1 MNFRDLSPTLSD
13 FENCNWKEAIE
24 AAKTREYTA
33 YWDSLNSKAKEAQE
47 AEDERAQIVFT
58 LLIAATSLHLKEPN
72 NSTSPF
78 CPMFT
83 SPEGRTADVDDFTD
97 RHLEVFSQLIERIE
111 DPELRARIADIVW
124 VRKRDYRAAEQAVSA
139 YLESAR
145 RLEDT
150 RVPWPPCLDRIKRAV
165 TVAVRHGRKEQMF
178 KQVVSHIE
186 GTLDRHKDND
196 PSYLSL
202 ELMDILLERKQGEST
217 KYAQLSEKHALSAA
231 EDEDWER
238 PRRCWDLCAQWLRL
252 SGDEKGSRAA
262 SIKAAEIYVHAAKT
276 RLNQASPDYLAAAGL
291 TQRAIEAYR
300 RIGGERV
307 RVEKLHRDLLE
318 YQSKSTSQFG
328 KVSTETSIDK
338 QYMSAM
344 SAVRGKALGEAMRV
358 LAMIDTPPD
367 LDLLR
372 QQLDQDKQQNPLY
385 YAFPWFHVDAV
396 GRTTGFV
403 PSTLSDNVD
412 DKEAA
417 TRSHLLRH
425 ASTMRSLIV
434 QASIEPARQQI
445 LQEHYVRP
453 QDFAPFI
460 ANNPFVPEGR
470 ELLYARGLHAGL
482 EGDFVLAVHVLVPQ
496 LENSI
501 RHVLTQHGVI
511 TSSLDKGI
519 QKEHLLGSMLN
530 RCEMKKIFS
539 EDITFDLQGLL
550 VKSDTGVGD
559 NLRNDVAHGL
569 MNGEDFYRTHAVYL
583 WWLTLHLLFR
593 ICLAHEP
600 LTEQ

>member
-97 RHLEVFSQLIERIE
+97 RHLEVFGQLIERIE

-165 TVAVRHGRKEQMF
+165 TVAVLHGRNTQMF
-178 KQVVSHIE
+178 KQVIAHIE
-186 GTLDRHKDND
+186 ETLERHKAND
-196 PSYLSL
+196 PSYLSAD
-202 ELMDILLERKQGEST
+202 LMEILLEQKEGDNT
-217 KYAQLSEKHALSAA
+217 NYAQLAERHAVSAQDDEDWARPQRYLNIEARWLERA
-231 EDEDWER
+231 EDE
-238 PRRCWDLCAQWLRL
+238 
-252 SGDEKGSRAA
+252 SGSRRAR
-262 SIKAAEIYVHAAKT
+262 IRAAEAYVCAAKT
-276 RLNQASPDYLAAAGL
+276 RLSHAQPDHLTAAKL
-291 TQRAIEAYR
+291 IESAIVAFR
-300 RIGGERV
+300 RIGGEQERI
-307 RVEKLHRDLLE
+307 KSLHRDLLE
-318 YQSKSTSQFG
+318 FQRKGMNQFG
-328 KVSTETSIDK
+328 KVSSELPLDDL
-338 QYMSAM
+338 YLSAIK
-344 SAVRGKALGEAMRV
+344 SVRGKPLGEAIRA
-358 LAMIDTPPD
+358 LALICSPPK
-367 LDLLR
+367 LDSLR
-372 QQLDQDKQQNPLY
+372 QEVEEQRQDFPLLHMIPS
-385 YAFPWFHVDAV
+385 FRVDGS
-396 GRTTGFV
+396 GRTTDST
-403 PSTLSDNVD
+403 PSSMSDDQD
-412 DKEAA
+412 DREKSDRA
-417 TRSHLLRH
+417 HLLRY
-425 ASTMRSLIV
+425 ASQMRILAVLGAID
-434 QASIEPARQQI
+434 PARSQI
-445 LQEHYVRP
+445 LQEHYVRA
-453 QDFAPFI
+453 QDLAPLV

-470 ELLYARGLHAGL
+470 EILYASGLHAGL
-482 EGDFVLAVHVLVPQ
+482 EGDYVVATHLLIPQ

-501 RHVLTQHGVI
+501 RHVLSERGVI
-511 TSSLDKGI
+511 TSHLDSAGI
-519 QKEHLLGSMLN
+519 QDVHLLGSMLY
-530 RCEMKKIFS
+530 RPEIECIFGK
-539 EDITFDLQGLL
+539 DMTFDLQGLL
-550 VKSDTGVGD
+550 VERSGD
-559 NLRNDVAHGL
+559 NLRNRVAHGL
-569 MNGEDFYRTHAVYL
+569 MDGIDFSRTDAAYL